1 MTALLALWLLAL
13 PAAAQDTWADTWADH
28 LTGYDV
34 PEGCPEAAAFLD
46 ELAELGVEPG
56 AARITVSV
64 APAWSGLARGVVR
77 VEQDGFAPDE
87 RVIEDE
93 VCADVVDALAI
104 SAALVLRTGLTPL
117 VEDAPDENAPGS
129 DPDPVVTEE
138 TPEETPEETL
148 RVRGWIGG
156 GLRVGLGPTPG
167 LSLAPELA
175 AGVEVGLFV
184 ASVRVVFWPE
194 TGAPPD
200 AGTPGPL
207 GPVPGVALW
216 GLGTTLEVG
225 GRIGDWI
232 AVVPTAVA
240 ELGATVARGTHVER
254 PRTEGAFVLDAGIA
268 ATVQL
273 DLGPVRVF
281 VRGDLLFGLVEPR
294 YQSAGSQAFEGPVV
308 RGSGTAGAAYVF

>member
-13 PAAAQDTWADTWADH
+13 PAGAQDAWADH
-28 LTGYDV
+28 LAGYDV
-34 PEGCPEAAAFLD
+34 PEGCPDAAAFLA

-77 VEQDGFAPDE
+77 VEQDGFSPDE

-104 SAALVLRTGLTPL
+104 SAALVLRTGLTPAPVAD
-117 VEDAPDENAPGS
+117 VEPDER
-129 DPDPVVTEE
+129 DPDPAPIE
-138 TPEETPEETL
+138 TPETPAETL

-175 AGVEVGLFV
+175 AGVELGLFV

-200 AGTPGPL
+200 AGTPGPI

-216 GLGTTLEVG
+216 GLGTTLEIG

-281 VRGDLLFGLVEPR
+281 VRGDLLFGLVQPR